1 MNYLI
6 PVVVVALIGLIAGII
21 LTIFSKLMAVSVDE
35 RVALIREVLPGANCG
50 ACGFAGCDDYAA
62 ALGSDSDVA
71 PNLCPPGGTS
81 VAAQIAE
88 ILGVDAGSTEAK
100 YAEVLCK
107 GSCEHTKPLMEYQG
121 IKTCKAVKNFF
132 GGHGSCR
139 YGCLGFGD
147 CVTAC
152 PYDAIHVVD
161 GVAIV
166 DRNNC
171 VGCGLCVKACPND
184 IIQIAPGKNLIYVGC
199 SNQDKGGVAR
209 KTCGVACI
217 GCMKCVKACRFDS
230 IKVENNLAYIN
241 PETCRNCTMCVKEC
255 PTGAIMQL
263 PRPKKPA
270 AKTQTSKPQP
280 SQPENQQVANA

>member
-184 IIQIAPGKNLIYVGC
+184 IIQIAPDFPRVYRESRTDVSPVLAPIAHIDATYTPSIRLPTRIIHKRLSKLKAAPKDAPEAIVGVKKVNPMRTALIGR
-199 SNQDKGGVAR
+199 SPFLAVAG
-209 KTCGVACI
+209 T
-217 GCMKCVKACRFDS
+217 
-230 IKVENNLAYIN
+230 
-241 PETCRNCTMCVKEC
+241 
-255 PTGAIMQL
+255 
-263 PRPKKPA
+263 
-270 AKTQTSKPQP
+270 
-280 SQPENQQVANA
+280 